1 MCVAFSENS
10 IQTDQLSVS
19 NLQTYSTEAL
29 TSASQITHWC
39 RVCELFVQSIFQMVQ
54 LEYHN
59 INQLNFRKKERKSKR
74 TGMFGTNSSDKL

>member
-19 NLQTYSTEAL
+19 KLQTYSTEAL

-39 RVCELFVQSIFQMVQ
+39 RVYELLVQSIFQMVQ

-59 INQLNFRKKERKSKR
+59 INQLNFRKEGKEEQRDR
-74 TGMFGTNSSDKL
+74 NVWDK

>member
-19 NLQTYSTEAL
+19 KLQTYSTEAL

-39 RVCELFVQSIFQMVQ
+39 RVYELLVQSIFQMVQ
-54 LEYHN
+54 LE
-59 INQLNFRKKERKSKR
+59 LNFRKEGKEEQRDR
-74 TGMFGTNSSDKL
+74 NVWDK